1 MGNKLGTVISLAL
14 IFIILGATIIE
25 LPLNAN
31 AQGEIP
37 TINSS
42 LGDKIK
48 SIVNSSLIITPWNTG
63 NNPNASN
70 NNNQLHS

>member
-1 MGNKLGTVISLAL
+1 MKTKPVTVIYLAL
-14 IFIILGATIIE
+14 IFIILGTTISG

-37 TINSS
+37 KINSP
-42 LGDKIK
+42 LGDKIT

-63 NNPNASN
+63 NNGNDANASN
-70 NNNQLHS
+70 NG

>member
-1 MGNKLGTVISLAL
+1 MGNKLVSVISLAL
-14 IFIILGATIIE
+14 IFIILGTTIPE

-31 AQGEIP
+31 AQGVIP
-37 TINSS
+37 KSNEP

-63 NNPNASN
+63 NNGNNTSAPNN
-70 NNNQLHS
+70 G